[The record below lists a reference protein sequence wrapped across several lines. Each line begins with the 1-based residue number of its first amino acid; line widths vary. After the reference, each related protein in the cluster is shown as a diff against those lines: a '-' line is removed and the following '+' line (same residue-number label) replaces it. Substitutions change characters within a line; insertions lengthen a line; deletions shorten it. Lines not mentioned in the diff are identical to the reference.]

1 MISVTVLG
9 CSVEGMSLT
18 VRDVMVKPVF
28 VIRSGETARRAASY
42 MSSREIGSLVV
53 MEDEQVAGIIT
64 ERDLIN
70 RVIVENRNPEETLVG
85 EIMSKPPVVARP
97 ELSVEDAVGVM
108 FAHRIKKLIV
118 VEDEG
123 GERKLAGIVTLTD
136 IARVNP
142 ALMKVLKGLFEKLN
156 EEPPKRFEKTMGYYI
171 V

>member
-1 MISVTVLG
+1 MA
-9 CSVEGMSLT
+9 LT
-18 VRDVMVKPVF
+18 VRDVMVKPVL
-28 VIRSGETARRAASY
+28 VIKASETAQSAASY

-53 MEDEQVAGIIT
+53 MEDEKVVGILT

-70 RVIVENRNPEETLVG
+70 RVIVNNRDPKETLVG

-97 ELSVEDAVGVM
+97 ELIVEDAVRVM
-108 FAHRIKKLIV
+108 FTHRIKKLVV
-118 VEDEG
+118 VEGEG
-123 GERKLAGIVTLTD
+123 EERRLAGIVTLTD

-142 ALMKVLKGLFEKLN
+142 ALMKLLKGFFDKLN